1 MTWLILLFHV
11 SVLYQPEMP
20 FYVLH
25 PDTSP
30 KLEFELFSVLNGVFL
45 LFMDAWNMPMFFFL
59 AGVNSYLS
67 LQRYV
72 IPNKYS
78 NKDIDIIKFGPM
90 AKYIQSLI
98 MIRYFSDVILKNTE
112 KNVFIAY
119 LCPQSFYRFVIQYSL
134 Q

>member
-78 NKDIDIIKFGPM
+78 NKDIDII
-90 AKYIQSLI
+90 AKAKHIQSII
-98 MIRYFSDVILKNTE
+98 MICYFSDVISKNTE

-119 LCPQSFYRFVIQYSL
+119 LYPQSFYRFVTQYSL